1 MKQIYNQPVAEVLDE
16 RLQTALMDGSIEG
29 NLEDYGVQNDFT
41 W

>member
-1 MKQIYNQPVAEVLDE
+1 MKQTYNQPVAEVLAE

-29 NLEDYGVQNDFT
+29 NLESYGEQNDFT